1 MIVVNNRALLP
12 WEKVDAGQ
20 SNSPALA
27 SAGRI
32 LGMIEVFIVLELQS
46 LKVLRVDK
54 TDCLQTG

>member
-1 MIVVNNRALLP
+1 LP